1 MTKARVSCCL
11 GSLISHSIQDVLSE
25 CDLSALNQNCM
36 PGELFVRK
44 RPESMFCISKAPGNT
59 GKNSVVPKYLQL
71 RQAKSGLFC

>member
-1 MTKARVSCCL
+1 
-11 GSLISHSIQDVLSE
+11 
-25 CDLSALNQNCM
+25 M